1 MAAPWFELAFGRPW
15 PSEVETSSWRVL
27 WTRDHQV
34 GSGTRMMIVS
44 MWFRGISPVE
54 KIHRLVSTRSAGVSK
69 LRSAAWRHRHA
80 PVSGSVKEP
89 SFKASWVLK
98 LNGRNGPGACCTGIL
113 LPGNTTSWSTCGV
126 LSSVYPGLRER
137 SVGSFRSLLTLKARG
152 LCSEKPNET
161 PDQSPTENR
170 KETSPIPGQGLFKFK
185 ELVSTQ
191 PSLKYISCS

>member
-1 MAAPWFELAFGRPW
+1 MAAPCFELAFGRPW

-27 WTRDHQV
+27 WTRDHRV
-34 GSGTRMMIVS
+34 GSGTPVMIVS
-44 MWFRGISPVE
+44 MWFRGISPAE
-54 KIHRLVSTRSAGVSK
+54 KIHRLVSSRSAGVSK

-89 SFKASWVLK
+89 SFKAAWVFK
-98 LNGRNGPGACCTGIL
+98 HNGRNGPGACCTGIL

-137 SVGSFRSLLTLKARG
+137 SVGSFRSLLPLKARG
-152 LCSEKPNET
+152 LCSEKPKET
-161 PDQSPTENR
+161 PDQSPAENW

-185 ELVSTQ
+185 ELVS
-191 PSLKYISCS
+191 I